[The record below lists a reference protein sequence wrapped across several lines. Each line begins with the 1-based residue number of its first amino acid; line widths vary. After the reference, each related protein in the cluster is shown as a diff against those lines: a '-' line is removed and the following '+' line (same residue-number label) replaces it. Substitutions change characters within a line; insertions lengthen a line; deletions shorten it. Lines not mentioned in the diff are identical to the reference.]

1 MAQRVLGIDLGAHT
15 IKMAEVEVGFRA
27 TRLVHL
33 KTFGVPSGPEPCLE
47 RGLKALAQMGAVDGQ
62 YDMVAVGMPGDAYLY
77 RVFDMPFSDQRKVA
91 AVVAG
96 QLADDIPWDLED
108 VVFDHYNLT
117 APAGKVLAVAARS
130 ADVERLLDQLGKL
143 DIEPRTL
150 PPAPLAYGQLIRNL
164 QPEEPVLVVDMG
176 HQRTNISLSQ
186 AGRPQGART
195 LSRGGHQITEAFQQA
210 FHLSYHEAEQVK
222 EQRAFLTPEGA
233 TEGLDEVAQSIA
245 KVTRESMDQLARELR
260 LTVGLFAAQLDVRP
274 VRVFICGGTS
284 LLHGMDQFIGAELQ
298 LPCERLNLSTVPDF
312 QISNVTEDGQTV
324 GALSMALCL
333 EQGGRQG
340 LDLRQGEFSYRTD
353 QSVFREKLLTL
364 AVSTVLILVFLVANA
379 IASAVALRKEERI
392 LKAQLKKT
400 TRQVFGRVITSP
412 SKASRLVKKGALSS
426 SAGIP
431 SKTAFDIL
439 DMISTSIPASDKV
452 KLDIT
457 RLDIKAGKTFIKGT
471 AQTRSEIGEISKAL
485 KTLPCFDK
493 LVPGKVS
500 AVADG
505 KKSFTMTITTNCF

>member
-15 IKMAEVEVGFRA
+15 IKMSEVEVGFRA
-27 TRLVHL
+27 TELVHL
-33 KTFGVPSGPEPCLE
+33 RTFGVPSGPEPVLE
-47 RGLKALAQMGAVDGQ
+47 RGLKALAQMGSLDGQ
-62 YDMVAVGMPGDAYLY
+62 YDLVSVGMPGDAYLY
-77 RVFDMPFSDQRKVA
+77 RVFDMPFSDQRKIA

-96 QLADDIPWDLED
+96 QLADDIPWELED
-108 VVFDHYNLT
+108 VVFDHYSLT
-117 APAGKVLAVAARS
+117 EPAGKVLAVAARS
-130 ADVERLLDQLGKL
+130 AEVERLLEALGKL

-150 PPAPLAYGQLIRNL
+150 PPAPLAYGQLVRNL
-164 QPEEPVLVVDMG
+164 EPEAPVLVVDIG

-186 AGRPQGART
+186 TGRPLAART

-210 FHLSYHEAEQVK
+210 FHVSYHEAEQVK
-222 EQRAFLTPEGA
+222 EQRAFLTTEEAAEGM
-233 TEGLDEVAQSIA
+233 DEVAKSIA
-245 KVTRESMDQLARELR
+245 AVTRDSMAQLTRELR
-260 LTVGLFAAQLDVRP
+260 LTVGLFAGQLGVQP
-274 VRVFICGGTS
+274 ARVFICGGTS

-312 QISNVTEDGQTV
+312 QISNVTEDGQAV

-400 TRQVFGRVITSP
+400 TRQVFGRVISSP
-412 SKASRLVKKGALSS
+412 RKASRLVKKGALST

-439 DMISTSIPASDKV
+439 DMISVSIPASDKV

-457 RLDIKAGKTFIKGT
+457 RLDIKSGKTFIKGT
-471 AQTRSEIGEISKAL
+471 AHSRSEIGAINNAL
-485 KTLPCFDK
+485 KALPCFDK
-493 LVPGKVS
+493 VVSGKVS
-500 AVADG
+500 AVAEG
-505 KKSFTMTITTNCF
+505 KKSFSMTITTNCF